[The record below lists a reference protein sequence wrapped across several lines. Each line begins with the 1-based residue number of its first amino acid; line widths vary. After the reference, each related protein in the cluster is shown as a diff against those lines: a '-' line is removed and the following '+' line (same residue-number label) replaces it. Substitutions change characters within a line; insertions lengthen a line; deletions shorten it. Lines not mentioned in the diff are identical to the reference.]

1 MRLERLFFVIAI
13 GVSVALVAGC
23 GATPTGGVKKENA
36 ATKREEAARVHTELG
51 QQYLRQ
57 GKLETALGDL
67 NKALEFD
74 PDYIDAH
81 TVIAVLYEQIGENS
95 KAEEHY
101 KRAAQLKPK
110 GGAELN
116 NYGWFLCKLGRY
128 DESQG
133 YFQRAIADPFYRTP
147 WLALTNAGTCLLK
160 AGKRDEAETALR
172 AALKQS
178 PNDSET
184 LIQLASVLYAKGD
197 YFNARAFVQRF
208 EAIAQPRPDALMLGR
223 NIELQLGNAH
233 AASDYTHRLLQGF
246 PDSEQAHTLSVQD
259 KS

>member
-1 MRLERLFFVIAI
+1 MRLERLFLVIAL
-13 GVSVALVAGC
+13 GVSGALVASC
-23 GATPTGGVKKENA
+23 GAAPTGGVKKENA

-57 GKLETALGDL
+57 GKLEIALGDL

-133 YFQRAIADPFYRTP
+133 YFQRAIADPFYKTP

-160 AGKRDEAETALR
+160 AGKRDEAETRCAPR
-172 AALKQS
+172 S
-178 PNDSET
+178 SRVPT
-184 LIQLASVLYAKGD
+184 M
-197 YFNARAFVQRF
+197 AR
-208 EAIAQPRPDALMLGR
+208 P
-223 NIELQLGNAH
+223 
-233 AASDYTHRLLQGF
+233 
-246 PDSEQAHTLSVQD
+246 
-259 KS
+259 